1 MCLEQYQLCGVGE
14 KTPNRVLLNVLAVG
28 FKIQAVAEDKKN
40 SNKNM
45 GVLQMANVQTVDT
58 GRKKI
63 LYLKNV

>member
-1 MCLEQYQLCGVGE
+1 MGE

>member
-1 MCLEQYQLCGVGE
+1 MGE

-28 FKIQAVAEDKKN
+28 FKIQAVAEGKKN

-58 GRKKI
+58 GRKKF

>member
-1 MCLEQYQLCGVGE
+1 MGE

-28 FKIQAVAEDKKN
+28 FKIQAVAEEKKN

-45 GVLQMANVQTVDT
+45 GVLQKGNVQTVDT
-58 GRKKI
+58 SQKKI

>member
-1 MCLEQYQLCGVGE
+1 MGE

-28 FKIQAVAEDKKN
+28 FKIQAVAEDKKY

-45 GVLQMANVQTVDT
+45 GVLQKANVQTVDT

>member
-1 MCLEQYQLCGVGE
+1 MGE

-28 FKIQAVAEDKKN
+28 FKIQAVAEGKKN